1 MKNNDHI
8 SRTQLMTMVW
18 AGLLAPAAELLP
30 SLTLPAAGKG
40 AWLAPLAAAPL
51 ALVSGWLLG
60 RLSGGRGLAFA
71 FCERLGRAGGNLLL
85 IIYIVWAELLLAIRL
100 RACAQ
105 RLLASGYRDGSLIF
119 FLAALALMALW
130 MGTGRLAPFARAA
143 QLFLVVLL
151 GTAAV
156 VLVLSLGQVKAE
168 HLLPLWSGDVPGILR
183 SALPAFGVV
192 GWGGWAAFLT
202 GSLEGQKEK
211 RNWHGLFWGL
221 GGMAL
226 LTLAQAVI
234 LGNLGPRLAAGL
246 DSPFFALAKSVGVE
260 GAFQR
265 VESVVSALWTFS
277 DLTMAALLLFSIRAM
292 ARTAIPRLRERG
304 LAAGALAVAAVGALA
319 GFSDGAAAER
329 WSREVL
335 PWGHIILTL
344 GIPLLLCL
352 SDAFVKKD
360 TGGPDIVVGGSE
372 GGEDIV

>member
-151 GTAAV
+151 
-156 VLVLSLGQVKAE
+156 L
-168 HLLPLWSGDVPGILR
+168 
-183 SALPAFGVV
+183 
-192 GWGGWAAFLT
+192 
-202 GSLEGQKEK
+202 
-211 RNWHGLFWGL
+211 
-221 GGMAL
+221 
-226 LTLAQAVI
+226 
-234 LGNLGPRLAAGL
+234 
-246 DSPFFALAKSVGVE
+246 
-260 GAFQR
+260 
-265 VESVVSALWTFS
+265 
-277 DLTMAALLLFSIRAM
+277 
-292 ARTAIPRLRERG
+292 
-304 LAAGALAVAAVGALA
+304 
-319 GFSDGAAAER
+319 
-329 WSREVL
+329 
-335 PWGHIILTL
+335 
-344 GIPLLLCL
+344 
-352 SDAFVKKD
+352 
-360 TGGPDIVVGGSE
+360 
-372 GGEDIV
+372 

>member
-8 SRTQLMTMVW
+8 SRTQLMAMMW

-30 SLTLPAAGKG
+30 GLTLPAAGKG

-51 ALVSGWLLG
+51 ALLSGWLLG
-60 RLSGGRGLAFA
+60 RLSGERGLAFS
-71 FCERLGRAGGNLLL
+71 FRERLGRAGGTLLLL
-85 IIYIVWAELLLAIRL
+85 IYMVWAELLLAIRL

-119 FLAALALMALW
+119 FLAVLALMVLW

-143 QLFLVVLL
+143 QLFLAVLL

-156 VLVLSLGQVKAE
+156 VLVLSLGQVEAD
-168 HLLPLWSGDVPGILR
+168 HLLPLWSGDVPGVLR

-202 GSLEGQKEK
+202 GSLEEQGEK
-211 RNWHGLFWGL
+211 KSWHWLFWGL
-221 GGMAL
+221 GGLAL

-234 LGNLGPRLAAGL
+234 LGSLGPRLAAGL

-292 ARTAIPRLRERG
+292 ARAALPRVRERG

-319 GFSDGAAAER
+319 AFPDGGAAER

-344 GIPLLLCL
+344 GVPLLLWL
-352 SDAFVKKD
+352 SEAFVKKD
-360 TGGPDIVVGGSE
+360 TGGPDIVVGK
-372 GGEDIV
+372 GGGVEDMV

>member
-1 MKNNDHI
+1 M
-8 SRTQLMTMVW
+8 
-18 AGLLAPAAELLP
+18 
-30 SLTLPAAGKG
+30 
-40 AWLAPLAAAPL
+40 
-51 ALVSGWLLG
+51 
-60 RLSGGRGLAFA
+60 
-71 FCERLGRAGGNLLL
+71 LL

-211 RNWHGLFWGL
+211 RNWHWLFWGL

-265 VESVVSALWTFS
+265 GGERSV
-277 DLTMAALLLFSIRAM
+277 RAM
-292 ARTAIPRLRERG
+292 DLFRP
-304 LAAGALAVAAVGALA
+304 
-319 GFSDGAAAER
+319 DY
-329 WSREVL
+329 
-335 PWGHIILTL
+335 
-344 GIPLLLCL
+344 
-352 SDAFVKKD
+352 
-360 TGGPDIVVGGSE
+360 GGPPSIFYPGYG
-372 GGEDIV
+372 

>member
-1 MKNNDHI
+1 M
-8 SRTQLMTMVW
+8 
-18 AGLLAPAAELLP
+18 
-30 SLTLPAAGKG
+30 
-40 AWLAPLAAAPL
+40 
-51 ALVSGWLLG
+51 
-60 RLSGGRGLAFA
+60 
-71 FCERLGRAGGNLLL
+71 
-85 IIYIVWAELLLAIRL
+85 
-100 RACAQ
+100 
-105 RLLASGYRDGSLIF
+105 
-119 FLAALALMALW
+119 
-130 MGTGRLAPFARAA
+130 
-143 QLFLVVLL
+143 
-151 GTAAV
+151 

-202 GSLEGQKEK
+202 GSLEGQEEK
-211 RNWHGLFWGL
+211 RNWHWLFWGL

-329 WSREVL
+329 WSPRGPALGAYHSDVGYPTPTVSVGCLCEKRHRRSRYSGRRE
-335 PWGHIILTL
+335 
-344 GIPLLLCL
+344 
-352 SDAFVKKD
+352 
-360 TGGPDIVVGGSE
+360 
-372 GGEDIV
+372 